1 MDSLVHIGKLAERE
15 NHHPD
20 MHVTGYRNVEIVLFT
35 HSLGGISSNDIA
47 MARMIDAEVK
57 FDYSP
62 LWLKN
67 HPDALS

>member
-1 MDSLVHIGKLAERE
+1 
-15 NHHPD
+15 